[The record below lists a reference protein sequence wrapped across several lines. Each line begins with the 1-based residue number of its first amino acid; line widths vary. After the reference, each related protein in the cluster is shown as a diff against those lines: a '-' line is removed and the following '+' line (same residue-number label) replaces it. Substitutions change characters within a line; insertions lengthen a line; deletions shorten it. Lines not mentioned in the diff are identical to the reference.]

1 MAINTVKKIERAIIV
16 AVKVRGNGKFEDW
29 TLQQRLEEL
38 SNLTISS
45 GAEVVEQ
52 FVQIINKNSSTYI
65 GKGKLKQL
73 SHLVKIH
80 SIDVV
85 IFDDE
90 LDPTQQR
97 NIEQI
102 LNVKV
107 IDRTALILDI
117 FASRAKTK
125 EGKLQVNLAQSEYLL
140 PRLAGQWSHLERLGG
155 GIGTRGPG
163 ESQIETDRRLVRQRI
178 NQIRKDLKKVKNTR
192 SSLRNRRINKAFN
205 VSLVGYTNAGKTA
218 IFNSLTTNYS
228 VNPSNIL
235 FATLDTKTK
244 QFYLPSTFNATLSD
258 TVGFVNKLPTVLVAA
273 FRATLEELCDS
284 DLLLHVVDISQPNFI
299 SQINVVNDVLGELG
313 INFSENILVLNKIDK
328 LTSSL
333 TDIRETILQLVGKDI
348 QNIFTSASKNQGID
362 DLRETINNHAEN
374 WKTRVG

>member
-38 SNLTISS
+38 INLTISS

-228 VNPSNIL
+228 VNPSNRL